1 MSKNVE
7 EIIEFLEKANERTEC
22 CDVIIAQS
30 KSAVR
35 NRKKRLKHTFDR
47 YLSNDGYDYQ
57 YRNDDTEYGE
67 ELTVMELGGA
77 HVLVTDRGGTD
88 QEIEVLPNPTSVI
101 YKGELYDL
109 TCHNDYLKLVDPDN
123 DSIIDVDERYE
134 CLDDDEFD
142 DDYDYYL

>member
-1 MSKNVE
+1 MSKSVE
-7 EIIEFLEKANERTEC
+7 EIIEFLERANERTEC

-35 NRKKRLKHTFDR
+35 NRKKHKKATFDN

-57 YRNDDTEYGE
+57 YRNDTEYGE
-67 ELTVMELGGA
+67 ELVMELGGV
-77 HVLVTDRGGTD
+77 HVLVKDKGGAN

-101 YKGELYDL
+101 YKGGLYNL
-109 TCHNDYLKLVDPDN
+109 TAHNDFLKLVDPDN

-134 CLDDDEFD
+134 CLDEDEFD